1 MANKLTRIGY
11 VQITPAKPGRPPT
24 PPRTVTVT
32 NPVSGALPSAG
43 GGSGGSGG
51 SGGGFGSGGS
61 WVLSTNSGNGE
72 INYGTNGYVWV
83 PEGGIVSGT
92 GGQIS

>member
-11 VQITPAKPGRPPT
+11 TQIIPANPGRPPT

-32 NPVSGALPSAG
+32 SPVSSALPSAG
-43 GGSGGSGG
+43 GGSGG

-61 WVLSTNSGNGE
+61 WVFSPYSGNGD
-72 INYGTNGYVWV
+72 IGYGTDKYVWV
-83 PEGGIVSGT
+83 PEGGIVPGT
-92 GGQIS
+92 GVKIS

>member
-1 MANKLTRIGY
+1 MANKLIRAGY
-11 VQITPAKPGRPPT
+11 TQVIPANPGRPPT
-24 PPRTVTVT
+24 PPRTVVVT
-32 NPVSGALPSAG
+32 NPVSSALPSAG

-61 WVLSTNSGNGE
+61 WVLSTYSGNGD
-72 INYGTNGYVWV
+72 IGYGTNGYVWV
-83 PEGGIVSGT
+83 PEGGIVPGA

>member
-1 MANKLTRIGY
+1 MANKLIRIGFTQ
-11 VQITPAKPGRPPT
+11 VIPANPGRPPT

-32 NPVSGALPSAG
+32 NPVSSALPSAG

-61 WVLSTNSGNGE
+61 WVLSTYTGNGDMG
-72 INYGTNGYVWV
+72 YGTDKYVWV
-83 PEGGIVSGT
+83 PEGGIVPGT
-92 GGQIS
+92 GVQIS

>member
-1 MANKLTRIGY
+1 MANKLIRSGYTRVI
-11 VQITPAKPGRPPT
+11 PANPGRPPT

-32 NPVSGALPSAG
+32 SPVSSALPSAG

-61 WVLSTNSGNGE
+61 WVLSTYSGNGD
-72 INYGTNGYVWV
+72 IGYGTNGYVWV
-83 PEGGIVSGT
+83 PEGGIVPST